1 MLIRIEYFYILV
13 LALPIATAEAP
24 DLSCEDIVATDSGNV
39 MYTQANYAVKHAPGT
54 TALMICKFGYV
65 SSFPFLVFCQKD
77 GKWNDKL
84 GECILTSKTCDP
96 QNSQHNIIY
105 IPPGTSTK
113 YPSGT
118 FAMLQCSMDQVPIG
132 QSSAMCLDGK
142 WTAELGVCKKLLNDN
157 ISNVIIIEPK
167 AKSDNFIQSH
177 STAQLEITPDNTV
190 GNYAEEKSV
199 VINMAST
206 NAENM
211 TPTNAENMT
220 PTNAENMAPT
230 NAENMTP
237 TNAENMTPTNAENMT
252 PTNAEN
258 MTPTNAENM
267 APTSAENMA
276 PTNAE
281 NMAPTNAENMAP
293 TNAEHMAPTN
303 AENMTPTNAE
313 NMKPTSAEN
322 MTPPNAENTTPPNAE
337 NMAPTSAENM
347 TPTNA
352 ENMAPTDAENMTP
365 TDAEN
370 MTPTNAENMIPTN
383 AENMAPT
390 NAENMTPTNAEN
402 MAPTSAENMAPTNA
416 ENMTP
421 TNAENA
427 TSLDV
432 FLNELDIASNMSLK
446 STTSLLQLIKMEK
459 LDNESVK
466 MTISSLLANDEGNE
480 EDLVHS

>member
-177 STAQLEITPDNTV
+177 STAQLE
-190 GNYAEEKSV
+190 
-199 VINMAST
+199 
-206 NAENM
+206 
-211 TPTNAENMT
+211 
-220 PTNAENMAPT
+220 
-230 NAENMTP
+230 
-237 TNAENMTPTNAENMT
+237 
-252 PTNAEN
+252 
-258 MTPTNAENM
+258 
-267 APTSAENMA
+267 
-276 PTNAE
+276 
-281 NMAPTNAENMAP
+281 NMAP

-402 MAPTSAENMAPTNA
+402 MAPTK
-416 ENMTP
+416 NMTP